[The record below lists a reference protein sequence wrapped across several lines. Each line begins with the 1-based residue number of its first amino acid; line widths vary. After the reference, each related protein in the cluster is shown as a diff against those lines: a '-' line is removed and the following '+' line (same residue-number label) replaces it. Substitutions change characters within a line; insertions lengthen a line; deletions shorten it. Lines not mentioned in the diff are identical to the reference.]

1 MKKTA
6 KIRLSLSRE
15 TLRTLDANELEAA
28 PGGANSN
35 PFCLITNPCI
45 TQSCPTRC
53 GGSCSATT
61 QTC

>member
-6 KIRLSLSRE
+6 SLRLTLNRE
-15 TLRTLDANELEAA
+15 TLRTLDASDLAAA
-28 PGGANSN
+28 PGGV
-35 PFCLITNPCI
+35 ITAV
-45 TQSCPTRC
+45 TCPTRC